1 MAEIKSTME
10 MVLARAA
17 AMAATVPDR
26 QKDEET
32 ARVGMRL
39 AADFMAGKSDDLVAL
54 LQQQPQEQQPAIRLA
69 MAQILVRNIV
79 LPRTDELHAAS
90 DRALRTLPLL
100 GGGNDVLILTD
111 ELAQILGQYNQHK
124 EQATQQLSDA
134 VTAQLQQ
141 QAKAQG
147 IETGEPVNPTLH
159 PKYQE
164 ELSGI
169 ITSLNNQYNEAID
182 QRKQAIIGRFSP
194 LREE

>member
-1 MAEIKSTME
+1 

-17 AMAATVPDR
+17 EMAAAVPDK
-26 QKDEET
+26 QEDEET
-32 ARVGMRL
+32 ARIGMRL
-39 AADFMAGKSDDLVAL
+39 AADFMAGKSDDLLAGL
-54 LQQQPQEQQPAIRLA
+54 KAQPQELQPVIRLA
-69 MAQILVRNIV
+69 MVQILVRNIV

-90 DRALRTLPLL
+90 DRALRALPLL
-100 GGGNDVLILTD
+100 DGGNDVLMLVD

-147 IETGEPVNPTLH
+147 IETSGPVNPALH

-169 ITSLNNQYNEAID
+169 ISSLNTQYNEAID
-182 QRKQAIIGRFSP
+182 QRKQAIIGRFTP
-194 LREE
+194 AREER